1 MVDYQLRRAGFEV
14 EVASTGKEGLERA
27 AATAPAL
34 VVLDVALPDIDG
46 FEVCKQLR
54 SSESTKSVGVLM
66 MTAHGLP
73 EDRVRGLECGAD
85 DYLTK
90 PFDMRELSLRAVA
103 IARRT
108 PGPERAV
115 KPPPPPLVCGVFEL
129 DRRTLEVRVS
139 GKVVDL
145 RPAEIRLFQIFLE
158 NPGTI
163 FSRRDLLLRVW
174 NISGRANE
182 RIVDVT
188 MHRLRNGLGA
198 ASSALETIL
207 DAGYRLRKDG
217 LPPE

>member
-1 MVDYQLRRAGFEV
+1 M
-14 EVASTGKEGLERA
+14 
-27 AATAPAL
+27 
-34 VVLDVALPDIDG
+34 LDIALPDIDG

-54 SSESTKSVGVLM
+54 SSARTKSIGVLM

-90 PFDMRELSLRAVA
+90 PFDVRELSLRAVA
-103 IARRT
+103 IARRA
-108 PGPERAV
+108 PGPERTV
-115 KPPPPPLVCGVFEL
+115 KPAPPPLALGVFEL
-129 DRRTLEVRVS
+129 DRRTLEVKVS
-139 GKVVDL
+139 GQLVEL

-158 NPGTI
+158 NPGVT

-188 MHRLRNGLGA
+188 MHRLRTALGDA
-198 ASSALETIL
+198 AGALETIL

-217 LPPE
+217 RPPE